1 MITGI
6 CQALSPRSCA
16 PALTDGTTRR
26 VIVIGWSGHF
36 TLFLSLVFGDA
47 GGLGDGERLSADL
60 VRLDVH
66 P

>member
-1 MITGI
+1 MLTGI

-26 VIVIGWSGHF
+26 VIVIGWSGIF
-36 TLFLSLVFGDA
+36 TLFLSLVFGGA
-47 GGLGDGERLSADL
+47 RGLDDGERLSAEL
-60 VRLDVH
+60 VRLDIH